1 MARCGRVVGA
11 DQAITTEQ
19 LDPVKVL
26 EVFVAGRRQ
35 ILQPG

>member
-1 MARCGRVVGA
+1 V
-11 DQAITTEQ
+11 QSENPYQTPTEQ

-35 ILQPG
+35 ILQPD